1 MASRLLLPAPKAL
14 LINCLT
20 NGMQKTQQGFA
31 LVIVIWIL
39 TLLSLMAG
47 SFAQTMRRDSSV
59 TSALKNNAQAFAL
72 AESGFTMAK
81 FMLQQADPEL
91 RWLTD
96 GSVYQILRADGSE
109 IRIKIVSEA
118 GKIDINAADEH
129 LLSAMVKAVST
140 DLWDQQRL
148 LNSILDWRD
157 EDNEQR
163 PHGAEKK
170 QYQEAGLSY
179 IPSNQPFQSLDEL
192 QLVLGITPEIF
203 NRIQPWLTI
212 YSGQS
217 QVNLQEATPEVAQ
230 IINNELSDG
239 QNSSPAT
246 QTQTQ
251 TPNTVPGAGGA
262 SGLGA
267 TSNENR
273 TYTVAVEVYLPDG
286 GSAALETVVKF
297 QSQDQG
303 GGQNLGQGMGQNS
316 GQGQLPGQ
324 APQQILDWKQNQLTQ
339 SLFSDAASS
348 QLITVQDEFT
358 NNY

>member
-1 MASRLLLPAPKAL
+1 
-14 LINCLT
+14 
-20 NGMQKTQQGFA
+20 
-31 LVIVIWIL
+31 
-39 TLLSLMAG
+39 
-47 SFAQTMRRDSSV
+47 
-59 TSALKNNAQAFAL
+59 
-72 AESGFTMAK
+72 
-81 FMLQQADPEL
+81 
-91 RWLTD
+91 
-96 GSVYQILRADGSE
+96 
-109 IRIKIVSEA
+109 
-118 GKIDINAADEH
+118 
-129 LLSAMVKAVST
+129 MVKAVST